1 MKRPS
6 PDLLALATVLA
17 GAADLA
23 ACRSDDYLGPAPRL
37 SASHMVLGTSTVP
50 PPVHNEVGIDPVST
64 GIDIPEGAEVTV
76 TVSGLLHYSLNQNR
90 PPCSPQPPV
99 QPPGGLTDVGPAG
112 FPEELYPEWLY
123 TGHGVVAWI
132 PERNASVDFQP
143 RDPSAGTVSGRL
155 TGPGT
160 LWVKRFPGFPGSCS
174 NPDGGFPYEPD
185 YFVSGTQTLT
195 VEVVDPSLG
204 IEVVCTGS
212 GAPRG
217 SMLSCEARPQPAG
230 QTLVVTAW
238 TFTSTAGD
246 VVSRQ
251 TNNSDVT
258 WAGQLVVDGRIDV
271 TGTVAGHPAS
281 GSASVTVTARDWS
294 TKTVRT
300 SLATPGPDGLP
311 IRPDS
316 FGGQLGNSSL
326 HLELRTDV
334 ANYAVVIP
342 DDGPNHAFT
351 YMTDIPYETFDTAR
365 VNYPAMMQGSDWYRI
380 QYPRDTKRGQITYC
394 GQPRVLTLPP
404 LVEAHEGTDP
414 ANQPNSH
421 VGIFVN
427 DVTRGARVKAENLAG
442 PNPNPEPT
450 RLEIEDAAY
459 ADSRAMDHDSRNNIK
474 LPCVFTYDYSRLR

>member
-1 MKRPS
+1 
-6 PDLLALATVLA
+6 
-17 GAADLA
+17 
-23 ACRSDDYLGPAPRL
+23 
-37 SASHMVLGTSTVP
+37 
-50 PPVHNEVGIDPVST
+50 VGIDPIST

-90 PPCSPQPPV
+90 PLCSPQPPV

-132 PERNASVDFQP
+132 PERNAGVDFQP

-217 SMLSCEARPQPAG
+217 SSVSCEARPQPAG
-230 QTLVVTAW
+230 QTLVVTGW

-246 VVSRQ
+246 VVTRQ
-251 TNNSDVT
+251 TSDVT
-258 WAGQLVVDGRIDV
+258 WTGQLVVDGRIDV

-281 GSASVTVTARDWS
+281 GSASVTVTARDW
-294 TKTVRT
+294 TQKTVNHRVEEDT
-300 SLATPGPDGLP
+300 VRKLP
-311 IRPDS
+311 THPAQPAD
-316 FGGQLGNSSL
+316 LGTHEPFAQAYLPPNAHPQIQS
-326 HLELRTDV
+326 
-334 ANYAVVIP
+334 
-342 DDGPNHAFT
+342 GPNEGMFYFT
-351 YMTDIPYETFDTAR
+351 EVPVEALSRIRINR
-365 VNYPAMMQGSDWYRI
+365 VALSTNSDFYNL
-380 QYPRDTKRGQITYC
+380 QPKNASPGKCKRSDVV
-394 GQPRVLTLPP
+394 PFLP
-404 LVEAHEGTDP
+404 LVEDHEGLTLSRHHTP
-414 ANQPNSH
+414 VYSAMNS
-421 VGIFVN
+421 I
-427 DVTRGARVKAENLAG
+427 ARF
-442 PNPNPEPT
+442 
-450 RLEIEDAAY
+450 RRRRSMWY
-459 ADSRAMDHDSRNNIK
+459 R
-474 LPCVFTYDYSRLR
+474 

>member
-1 MKRPS
+1 MTCARETTAVKRPS
-6 PDLLALATVLA
+6 LDLLALATVLA

-23 ACRSDDYLGPAPRL
+23 ACRSDGYLGPAPRL

-64 GIDIPEGAEVTV
+64 GIDIPEGAGVTV

-112 FPEELYPEWLY
+112 FPEELYPEWLC

-132 PERNASVDFQP
+132 PERNVGVDFQP

-217 SMLSCEARPQPAG
+217 SSVSCEARPQPAG
-230 QTLVVTAW
+230 QTLVVTGW

-246 VVSRQ
+246 VVTRQ
-251 TNNSDVT
+251 TSDVT
-258 WAGQLVVDGRIDV
+258 WTGQLVVDGRIDV
-271 TGTVAGHPAS
+271 TGTCCRAPGLGERERHGDRTRSPRPGARQQVPVTSILPSTTSWPVQVTSLVCRVTTSPAVLVNVHPVTTSVCPAGCGRAS
-281 GSASVTVTARDWS
+281 HDTLLPRGAPDPVQTTSIPSEGSTTS
-294 TKTVRT
+294 TVRVCV
-300 SLATPGPDGLP
+300 P
-311 IRPDS
+311 
-316 FGGQLGNSSL
+316 
-326 HLELRTDV
+326 
-334 ANYAVVIP
+334 
-342 DDGPNHAFT
+342 
-351 YMTDIPYETFDTAR
+351 ET
-365 VNYPAMMQGSDWYRI
+365 
-380 QYPRDTKRGQITYC
+380 K
-394 GQPRVLTLPP
+394 
-404 LVEAHEGTDP
+404 
-414 ANQPNSH
+414 
-421 VGIFVN
+421 
-427 DVTRGARVKAENLAG
+427 
-442 PNPNPEPT
+442 
-450 RLEIEDAAY
+450 
-459 ADSRAMDHDSRNNIK
+459 
-474 LPCVFTYDYSRLR
+474 